1 MTQIRRPYETNAENK
16 TVNKSSTMFDPEAS
30 VASRNN
36 IGLWFTVYMRVEYGV
51 CCWCVIPEEWQDI
64 PVAGYKKNLST
75 VEAYNDPQLQPVV
88 VMKKLDESRCVAN
101 IIIIL

>member
-1 MTQIRRPYETNAENK
+1 VSVLVRFYDIHLSLVKLMTQIRRPYETNAENK

-51 CCWCVIPEEWQDI
+51 CC
-64 PVAGYKKNLST
+64 
-75 VEAYNDPQLQPVV
+75 
-88 VMKKLDESRCVAN
+88 
-101 IIIIL
+101 